1 VASRGGGRGH
11 CPLQAQEITLLHTE
25 LKAKRIWARG
35 ALRRGD
41 VVLLAAA
48 VFWALNLAIGKYAL
62 SHGFSPLAYAGPR
75 NAIAGTVFLLVAGRR
90 GEVTRLERRDLRL
103 IPVAAILGIVIDQL
117 AFIYGLHEAQATV
130 IGLVFGSTPVITAVI
145 ASAAGAERVSR
156 RGWLAA
162 TVSTSGIALVA
173 LGAPSALGGD
183 SRGAGFA
190 LLSTL
195 AFAAYA
201 VVLLPL
207 LKRYSVVYLSGLVN
221 LAAAIPI
228 MAAATP
234 SFVHEDWERI
244 SLLAWLAWSYG
255 LVFSYILGNFL
266 WMAGLHLVGA
276 SRAAIYANAQP
287 FLGAAFAVVL
297 LSERLSVIQSV
308 GGVIVLLSI
317 VIGGRTVPLSVA
329 E

>member
-1 VASRGGGRGH
+1 MSAESLRPR
-11 CPLQAQEITLLHTE
+11 TLLR
-25 LKAKRIWARG
+25 A
-35 ALRRGD
+35 GD

-48 VFWALNLAIGKYAL
+48 VFWALNLSIGKYAL

-75 NAIAGTVFLLVAGRR
+75 NAIAGVVFLLAAARR
-90 GEVTRLERRDLRL
+90 GEVTRLKGPDLRL
-103 IPVAAILGIVIDQL
+103 IPAAALLGIVIDQL

-130 IGLVFGSTPVITAVI
+130 IGLVFGSTPVITALI
-145 ASAAGAERVSR
+145 ASAAGAERLSR

-162 TVSTSGIALVA
+162 SVSTSGIGLVA
-173 LGAPSALGGD
+173 LGAGTPLGGD
-183 SRGAGFA
+183 SRGAGLA
-190 LLSTL
+190 LLSTV

-207 LKRYSVVYLSGLVN
+207 LERYSVVYLSGLVN
-221 LAAAIPI
+221 LVAAAPIGAAAI
-228 MAAATP
+228 P
-234 SFVHEDWERI
+234 SFVHEDWGRI

-266 WMAGLHLVGA
+266 WMAGLRVVGA
-276 SRAAIYANAQP
+276 SRAALYSNAQP

-297 LSERLSVIQSV
+297 LSERVSVVQGM
-308 GGVIVLLSI
+308 GGVVVLLGI
-317 VIGGRTVPLSVA
+317 VIAGRTAPIPVP